1 MDEAILETRGLNF
14 AYANGT
20 IALKDVS
27 VAVPKGKKTVLL
39 GSNGSGK
46 STLFLHFNG
55 VLRPRSGKVLYAGRE
70 LGYDAKSLA
79 RLREDVAVV
88 LQNPDDQI
96 FSTTVEED
104 VAFGPL
110 NLGLERAEIERR
122 VEEAL
127 FLVDLEAVRE
137 RPTQQL
143 SFGQRKRVALAGALA
158 MKPKVLMM
166 DEPTAGLD
174 SRMVHEVLELAD
186 ELNQSG
192 MTVLMSTHDVE
203 TAYSWADELRV
214 MDAGLLV
221 FSGLPDEFLKDERR
235 VHSLGLV
242 RPTLYEMYLRTKA
255 MGLFANG
262 SPPKDVEEMTQKL
275 WPSGDRAG
283 SITLVEVG
291 SLEAGEGL
299 RGRVSSW
306 NGPTG
311 AFGTTARRVAHAT
324 PLDVEYPF
332 NALEC
337 LIRRSSVGADS
348 LLLVDPELVPFVRAR
363 LAHLEEKF
371 GLRIRLAGP

>member
-1 MDEAILETRGLNF
+1 MTEPMLETRGLSYI
-14 AYANGT
+14 YANGT
-20 IALKDVS
+20 IALRDFS
-27 VAVPKGKKTVLL
+27 ISIPKGKKTVIL

-55 VLRPRSGKVLYAGRE
+55 VLKPKSGKVFYGGKE
-70 LGYDAKSLA
+70 LSYNAKSLA
-79 RLREDVAVV
+79 ILREDVAVV

-110 NLGLERAEIERR
+110 NLGLDKEEIDGR

-127 FLVDLEAVRE
+127 FLVDLESVRE

-214 MDAGLLV
+214 MDAGRLV
-221 FSGLPDEFLKDERR
+221 YSGLPDEFLSDERR

-242 RPTLYEMYLRTKA
+242 RPALYEMYLRTKSV
-255 MGLFANG
+255 GLFTNG
-262 SPPKDVEEMTQKL
+262 SPPRDVEEMAQKL
-275 WPSGDRAG
+275 WPSGSRAG
-283 SITLVEVG
+283 SIRLIEVREVG
-291 SLEAGEGL
+291 QGKELKEE
-299 RGRVSSW
+299 VESW
-306 NGPTG
+306 KGPTG
-311 AFGTTARRVAHAT
+311 AFGTTARRMAHVT
-324 PLDVEYPF
+324 PLNIEYPF
-332 NALEC
+332 NALEG
-337 LIRRSSVGADS
+337 LIRRSSQGDDS
-348 LLLVDPELVPFVRAR
+348 LLLVDSALVPFVKAR
-363 LAHLEEKF
+363 LSHLEKDF
-371 GLRIRLAGP
+371 GLMIRLV